1 MRAQQALLPRPVHG
15 IPVSGFLICLLVLP
29 TNSCH
34 MIENTCFDAP
44 GMCMAPW
51 GQMPGVLKNI
61 LRFSSSAL
69 SVKAIT
75 EHITKLFL
83 FVYFFLF
90 NLLAMPLSML
100 RY

>member
-1 MRAQQALLPRPVHG
+1 M
-15 IPVSGFLICLLVLP
+15 
-29 TNSCH
+29 
-34 MIENTCFDAP
+34 CFDAP

-51 GQMPGVLKNI
+51 GQMARVLKNI
-61 LRFSSSAL
+61 LLLSRLAL

-75 EHITKLFL
+75 EHTTKKTFS
-83 FVYFFLF
+83 FFCLF